1 MLDGDFRWTKDG
13 SDADQPGTMV
23 ILHDTTLDRVTN
35 CSGTVSSWLQ
45 SSTRDSCST
54 KVGGQRLM
62 RLVDLLRY
70 GNSLESHS
78 PWQSRF
84 LRSPWHRPSSC
95 GMRSRTPGCRCR
107 RHRPNLLHWTRSLSW
122 MPPIPATVSGTAW
135 SPWEPTVGHPYQRSR
150 KLAPLSSQAHDSGR
164 CGAQLSRSRHQA
176 VSVYEQERVRQRDDD
191 RVAAVRQSWSTTW
204 PASSVGVT
212 PWMDPR
218 SSYDAGPSTGSGP
231 VPLARLQP
239 HICGNDQSDADE
251 DGNQYQAPR
260 VVRKCSLGGGSSC
273 HGEFS
278 ICSCRI
284 SLARRG
290 GLSPR
295 TRW

>member
-1 MLDGDFRWTKDG
+1 VRNHIRTLCAAIVALIALVFTAQVADADSMEEITAAHRGAATSQFGEGTLPAYRYAVKTMRTLDGDIRWTKDG

-84 LRSPWHRPSSC
+84 LRSPTHRPSSC

-107 RHRPNLLHWTRSLSW
+107 RHRPNLLHWTRSLSS
-122 MPPIPATVSGTAW
+122 MPPIPATVSATA
-135 SPWEPTVGHPYQRSR
+135 
-150 KLAPLSSQAHDSGR
+150 
-164 CGAQLSRSRHQA
+164 
-176 VSVYEQERVRQRDDD
+176 
-191 RVAAVRQSWSTTW
+191 
-204 PASSVGVT
+204 
-212 PWMDPR
+212 
-218 SSYDAGPSTGSGP
+218 
-231 VPLARLQP
+231 
-239 HICGNDQSDADE
+239 
-251 DGNQYQAPR
+251 
-260 VVRKCSLGGGSSC
+260 
-273 HGEFS
+273 
-278 ICSCRI
+278 
-284 SLARRG
+284 
-290 GLSPR
+290 
-295 TRW
+295 